1 MRIVELDTP
10 AVLVDLDRV
19 ERNLT
24 RFQAYCDRYGIRNR
38 PHIKTHKLLEL
49 ARRQVELGAVGICCQ
64 KLGEAEV
71 MAAGGLSDIL
81 IPFNLLGPAKLGRA
95 RALADRLALRV
106 SADDPV
112 VVDGLAEAFAGAA
125 RPLPVLV
132 ECDTGARRCG
142 VQTPAAA
149 RELALRI
156 DRAPGL
162 AFAGLLTYPAKG
174 APEKAASFLA
184 EAKGLIEAAGLE
196 VPVISS
202 GGTPDMWRAHEFP
215 VVDEYRVGTY
225 VYNDRM
231 QVAAGAASWEDCALT
246 VLTAVVSRPTPDR
259 AILDAGSKSL
269 TSDLVGQSGHGR
281 IVEYPEAVIYALS
294 EEHGHVDLSACTA
307 RPRIG
312 EKVRVIPNHACP
324 VSNLFDRVVTVR
336 GERVEGSLVVAARG
350 RVD

>member
-1 MRIVELDTP
+1 
-10 AVLVDLDRV
+10 
-19 ERNLT
+19 
-24 RFQAYCDRYGIRNR
+24 
-38 PHIKTHKLLEL
+38 
-49 ARRQVELGAVGICCQ
+49 
-64 KLGEAEV
+64 
-71 MAAGGLSDIL
+71 
-81 IPFNLLGPAKLGRA
+81 
-95 RALADRLALRV
+95 
-106 SADDPV
+106 
-112 VVDGLAEAFAGAA
+112 
-125 RPLPVLV
+125 
-132 ECDTGARRCG
+132 
-142 VQTPAAA
+142 
-149 RELALRI
+149 
-156 DRAPGL
+156 
-162 AFAGLLTYPAKG
+162 
-174 APEKAASFLA
+174 
-184 EAKGLIEAAGLE
+184 
-196 VPVISS
+196 
-202 GGTPDMWRAHEFP
+202 MWRAHEFP

>member
-19 ERNLT
+19 ERNLA
-24 RFQAYCDRYGIRNR
+24 RFQAYCDRHGIRNR
-38 PHIKTHKLLEL
+38 PHVKTHKLLEL
-49 ARRQVELGAVGICCQ
+49 ARRQVELGAIGICCQ

-71 MAAGGLSDIL
+71 MAAGGLTDIL

-95 RALADRLALRV
+95 RALAERVTLRV

-112 VVDGLAEAFAGAA
+112 VVDGLAEAFASAT

-142 VQTPAAA
+142 VQSPTAAL
-149 RELALRI
+149 ELALRI

-162 AFAGLLTYPAKG
+162 TFAGLLTYPAKG
-174 APEKAASFLA
+174 APEKAAAFLA
-184 EAKGLIEAAGLE
+184 EAKALIEAAGIP
-196 VPVISS
+196 VPVVSS

-215 VVDEYRVGTY
+215 VIGEYRVGTY

-231 QVAAGAASWEDCALT
+231 QVAAGAARWEDCALT
-246 VLTAVVSRPTPDR
+246 VLTTVVSRPTSDR

-307 RPRIG
+307 RPRVG

-336 GERVEGSLVVAARG
+336 GDRVEGSLAVAARG